1 MSKDKETKKKKRTAG
16 NGSLAFYIMAVVF
29 LLLGIYAGISSY
41 LSLAQTAESYGVAM
55 TDVMSSMI
63 YSIVSSI
70 APYFGFGCILY
81 GIGVILKKLP
91 VTAKEDQ

>member
-1 MSKDKETKKKKRTAG
+1 MKKDKETKKRRYKAG
-16 NGSLAFYIMAVVF
+16 NGSLAFYIMAVIF

-41 LSLAQTAESYGVAM
+41 MSLAQTAESYGVAM

-91 VTAKEDQ
+91 VQGEE

>member
-1 MSKDKETKKKKRTAG
+1 
-16 NGSLAFYIMAVVF
+16 
-29 LLLGIYAGISSY
+29 
-41 LSLAQTAESYGVAM
+41 M

-91 VTAKEDQ
+91 VQGEE